1 MRNGELPASGQYDA
15 TSYGAARVVNTDSK
29 LLDSRVVDVR
39 GGQFIAR
46 LRAILAGAVVDQSI
60 RTSVE

>member
-29 LLDSRVVDVR
+29 LLDRVVDVR